1 MNQEKV
7 TKRGMSSASIIG
19 VVFLILKLT
28 HTISWLWVWVLSPFW
43 IPVALLL
50 IMLTIGGLIGGIAY
64 VMKRD

>member
-28 HTISWLWVWVLSPFW
+28 HTIDWPWVWVLSPFW
-43 IPVALLL
+43 IPIAVVL
-50 IMLTIGGLIGGIAY
+50 IMLTVGGLMIGLSY
-64 VMKRD
+64 VIKQK